1 MALTI
6 TGINPTT
13 GEATN
18 VAYAKVTNFYGTK
31 DQIQVQVAVYA
42 TKEARE
48 NNLQTIKDNAHYIGV
63 ADLRINHQ
71 DYHIS
76 LFNRLYGFNDREF
89 FYRF

>member
-63 ADLRINHQ
+63 ADLPANI
-71 DYHIS
+71 DLMPAIYEV
-76 LFNRLYGFNDREF
+76 LKTMAEYEGAVDA
-89 FYRF
+89 

>member
-1 MALTI
+1 MALTM
-6 TGINPTT
+6 TAVNPTT

-63 ADLRINHQ
+63 ADLPANTDLMPAIYTVLKTMA
-71 DYHIS
+71 DYQ
-76 LFNRLYGFNDREF
+76 GAVDA
-89 FYRF
+89 